1 MKESVPTFFNYLY
14 LEITG
19 MEEGSLP
26 CIAASAVAQ
35 SSSLKSMPRRNMT
48 RAFSRSEPVRL
59 ITPESSRP
67 SCQMMYASPNVAVF
81 HLNHS
86 SFVISGLSA
95 TFSFGFCVESI
106 AEMVVPIYQ
115 GVSCSRLNIKI
126 SNIQLEVAQVEAIPL
141 TLD

>member
-1 MKESVPTFFNYLY
+1 
-14 LEITG
+14 
-19 MEEGSLP
+19 
-26 CIAASAVAQ
+26 
-35 SSSLKSMPRRNMT
+35 
-48 RAFSRSEPVRL
+48 
-59 ITPESSRP
+59 
-67 SCQMMYASPNVAVF
+67 
-81 HLNHS
+81 
-86 SFVISGLSA
+86 VISGLSA